1 MWALG
6 LSTYAVGPLSR
17 LRGRVG
23 EGAPL
28 APAHE
33 TCPLLA
39 RTDLGFTRD
48 RQINVRK
55 SGKPDLRARVPPP
68 LAGEG
73 KEERP

>member
-1 MWALG
+1 MKALC
-6 LSTYAVGPLSR
+6 LATHTVRPLPR

-28 APAHE
+28 AQAPT
-33 TCPLLA
+33 TCPLPA

-55 SGKPDLRARVPPP
+55 SGRPDLRARVPPP

-73 KEERP
+73 KEQQP